1 MKKFLIVVDMQTDF
15 VDGALGT
22 PEAVAILPKVCEKIR
37 GFDGELLV
45 TLDTHGENYME
56 TAEGKSL
63 PVPHCIKGTVGW
75 CLHPQVA
82 EALKGRAYRMVE
94 KGTFGS
100 VELPAR
106 LAEIAKGEEFSVE
119 LIGLCT
125 DICVVS
131 NALLLKAHFPEK
143 AIRVDASCCAGVTPE
158 SHQAALFTMKMC
170 QIEISQNGPDRRKK
184 D

>member
-1 MKKFLIVVDMQTDF
+1 MKKFLIIVDMQRDF

-22 PEAVAILPKVCEKIR
+22 VEAQSILERVCQKIR
-37 GFDGELLV
+37 TFEGDLFI
-45 TLDTHGENYME
+45 TLDTHEEDYLQ
-56 TAEGKSL
+56 TAEGRAL
-63 PVPHCIKGTVGW
+63 PVVHCMKGTAGW

-82 EALKGRAYRMVE
+82 EALKGRTYRMVE

-158 SHQAALFTMKMC
+158 SHQAALATMKMC
-170 QIEISQNGPDRRKK
+170 QIEIL
-184 D
+184 

>member
-1 MKKFLIVVDMQTDF
+1 MKHFLIVVDMQKDF

-22 PEAVAILPKVCEKIR
+22 AEAVAILPKVCQKIR
-37 GFDGELLV
+37 TFEGDLFV
-45 TLDTHGENYME
+45 TLDTHSETYME
-56 TAEGKSL
+56 TAEGKKL
-63 PVPHCIKGTVGW
+63 PVPHCIKGTPGW

-100 VELPAR
+100 VNLPAR
-106 LAEIAKGEEFSVE
+106 LEEAAGGEDFTVE

-131 NALLLKAHFPEK
+131 NALLLEAHFPEK
-143 AIRVDASCCAGVTPE
+143 AIGVDGSCCAGVTPE
-158 SHQAALFTMKMC
+158 THEVALATMKMC
-170 QIEISQNGPDRRKK
+170 QIDIL
-184 D
+184 